1 MINSISTRAASNSA
15 PIAPNMFRVHRD
27 LPLMRDP
34 AIRILPWIVGLMV
47 YLATMTLAGALL
59 VSGLATQWS
68 AGLTGTLTIY
78 IAATEDQTSHAL
90 KTEVENA
97 IRLALKTPGVATAR
111 AMPPDAVAA
120 LLAPWLGADAAIAE
134 LPLPRI
140 VDVRLAEDGE
150 IDIADFRRRLEADIP
165 GAGLDDHQLWRDRL
179 VTFLRAIEAIAGVMV
194 ALIGVTT
201 LTMVVFATRSGL
213 AVHGDTIEILHLIGA
228 HDEYI
233 AGQFQS
239 QALWLGLKGGAAGS
253 ATGIGSLLGLAFAAT
268 NLDSGLFPLFLFQP
282 WHWPV
287 LATVPLIAAFIVRQ
301 TARRTVLRALDRM
314 L

>member
-1 MINSISTRAASNSA
+1 
-15 PIAPNMFRVHRD
+15 MFRAHRD
-27 LPLMRDP
+27 LPLTRDP

-78 IAATEDQTSHAL
+78 IAATEDQTSEKL
-90 KTEVENA
+90 ESEVKNA

-120 LLAPWLGADAAIAE
+120 LLAPWLGEDMAIAE

-140 VDVRLAEDGE
+140 VDVRLAEDSA
-150 IDIADFRRRLEADIP
+150 IDIAAFKRRLESDIP

-179 VTFLRAIEAIAGVMV
+179 VTFLRVIEAIAVVMV
-194 ALIGVTT
+194 SLIGVTT

-213 AVHGDTIEILHLIGA
+213 AVHGDTIEVLHLIGA
-228 HDEYI
+228 HDDYI

-239 QALWLGLKGGAAGS
+239 QAWWLGMQGGAVGS
-253 ATGIGSLLGLAFAAT
+253 IAGIGTLLGLAFAAT
-268 NLDSGLFPLFLFQP
+268 NLGSDLFPLFLFQL

>member
-1 MINSISTRAASNSA
+1 
-15 PIAPNMFRVHRD
+15 MFRSHRD
-27 LPLMRDP
+27 LPLTRDP

-78 IAATEDQTSHAL
+78 ISAAEDRTRAAL
-90 KTEVENA
+90 DVQVENA

-111 AMPPDAVAA
+111 ALPPDAVAA
-120 LLAPWLGADAAIAE
+120 LLAPWLGATAAIAE

-140 VDVRLAEDGE
+140 VDVRLAEDGK
-150 IDIADFRRRLEADIP
+150 IDIGALRRRLEAAIP
-165 GAGLDDHQLWRDRL
+165 EAGLDDHQLWRDRL
-179 VTFLRAIEAIAGVMV
+179 VTFLRAIEAIAVVMV
-194 ALIGVTT
+194 SLIGVTT
-201 LTMVVFATRSGL
+201 VTVVVFATRGSL

-228 HDEYI
+228 QDDYI

-239 QALWLGLKGGAAGS
+239 QALEIGLKGGIAGS
-253 ATGIGSLLGLAFAAT
+253 VVGIATLVGLAFAAT
-268 NLDSGLFPLFLFQP
+268 NLEGGLFPLFLFQP

-287 LATVPLIAAFIVRQ
+287 LASVPAIAAFIVRQ
-301 TARRTVLRALDRM
+301 TARRTVLRALGRM